1 MNGHPAIAYLIA
13 EQMLEERRRETRSRH
28 QAGSARRSRSV
39 RLGRYR
45 LTITKETPDVPR
57 TV

>member
-13 EQMLEERRRETRSRH
+13 EQMLDERRRQARSRH
-28 QAGSARRSRSV
+28 RGGPGSRIHSV
-39 RLGRYR
+39 LLGRYR
-45 LTITKETPDVPR
+45 LTISKETGDAPR